1 MVTSVAI
8 LILLLYQPDGLV
20 MTDIQETNSRQ
31 SSSKDDILDAAQRV
45 AGREGAANLTLDK
58 VAKECGLS
66 KGGLLYN
73 FRSKDALL
81 KGMLERLIEQNEAMM
96 TSESSALEGEEN
108 VTVRSLLRCIA
119 CHQTADPQVYLS
131 IIAASVQSPE
141 LLEPIKSKLA
151 RYYDDML
158 QESSDPTM
166 TLLLWAAADGL
177 LLHNVLGIAPYS
189 NATRNELFQRL
200 LSLSEELT

>member
-1 MVTSVAI
+1 
-8 LILLLYQPDGLV
+8 
-20 MTDIQETNSRQ
+20 MTDIQQTNSRKNG
-31 SSSKDDILDAAQRV
+31 SSRDDILDAAQRV
-45 AGREGAANLTLDK
+45 AGREGAANLTLEK

-81 KGMLERLIEQNEAMM
+81 EGMMERLLEQNEAMM
-96 TSESSALEGEEN
+96 ASESSALEGEKN

-141 LLEPIKSKLA
+141 LLEPIKEKLS
-151 RYYDDML
+151 RYYEEMVK
-158 QESSDPTM
+158 ESSDPTM

>member
-1 MVTSVAI
+1 
-8 LILLLYQPDGLV
+8 
-20 MTDIQETNSRQ
+20 MTDIQERNSRQ
-31 SSSKDDILDAAQRV
+31 GSSSRDDILDAAKRV

-81 KGMLERLIEQNEAMM
+81 EGMLERLLEQNEAMM
-96 TSESSALEGEEN
+96 TSESSALAGEPN
-108 VTVRSLLRCIA
+108 VTIRSLLRCIA

-131 IIAASVQSPE
+131 IIAASVQNPA
-141 LLEPIKSKLA
+141 LLEPLKAKLA
-151 RYYDDML
+151 RYHEEIL
-158 QESSDPTM
+158 KESDDPTL
-166 TLLLWAAADGL
+166 TLLLLAAADGL
-177 LLHNVLGIAPYS
+177 LLNNVLGIAPYS

-200 LSLSEELT
+200 LSLSEELL